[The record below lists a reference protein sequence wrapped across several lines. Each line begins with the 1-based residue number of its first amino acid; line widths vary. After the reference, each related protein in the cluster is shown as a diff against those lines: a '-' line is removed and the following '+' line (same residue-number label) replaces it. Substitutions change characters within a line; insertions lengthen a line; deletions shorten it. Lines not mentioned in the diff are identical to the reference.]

1 MIVLLFTSGLFA
13 QGLYNNGSKIAVGT
27 GAYLTIGGVTGNY
40 RNETN
45 VTPASIDLSGTLTL
59 TGNLTNNVAGAD
71 ILGAVTQGS
80 VVVLNGTTLQTL
92 GGTTIVPFLFPN
104 LTVNNPSGVV
114 LSKNTQVNGIM
125 TFTSGLVNIG
135 NTNFTFGSSSTVAG
149 SPSNTSMIV
158 ATGTGQV
165 QKVWP
170 GIGTFTFPI
179 GDNNITAKYSP
190 VTLNFTSG
198 TFAVGAVTGVNVVNA
213 KYNDPL
219 ITGSYLNRYWNI
231 TQAGITTFTCNA
243 ILQYMLPDVTGTES
257 NINTLR
263 VIPTPFTAYNAANT
277 VSHQL
282 TANGLSSFGTL
293 TGAASDKNL
302 NLTSV
307 MLQGLYNGTGTMR
320 QAMDAVGPHWPA
332 GVADHITVEL
342 HSSTSYATIVY
353 SVADVPLS
361 TTGTASVIIPAIYNG
376 SYYITIKHR
385 NSIETTTATAIP
397 LAGITINQS
406 FGTTANVFGANLG
419 LSIDGHYL
427 IYGGDVNQ
435 DGVVDTGDFVLV
447 INDAYNY
454 ATGYLPTDVVGS
466 GVIDSGQY
474 SILVNNSQNYVG
486 TSHP

>member
-1 MIVLLFTSGLFA
+1 
-13 QGLYNNGSKIAVGT
+13 
-27 GAYLTIGGVTGNY
+27 
-40 RNETN
+40 
-45 VTPASIDLSGTLTL
+45 
-59 TGNLTNNVAGAD
+59 
-71 ILGAVTQGS
+71 
-80 VVVLNGTTLQTL
+80 
-92 GGTTIVPFLFPN
+92 
-104 LTVNNPSGVV
+104 
-114 LSKNTQVNGIM
+114 
-125 TFTSGLVNIG
+125 
-135 NTNFTFGSSSTVAG
+135 
-149 SPSNTSMIV
+149 
-158 ATGTGQV
+158 
-165 QKVWP
+165 
-170 GIGTFTFPI
+170 
-179 GDNNITAKYSP
+179 
-190 VTLNFTSG
+190 
-198 TFAVGAVTGVNVVNA
+198 
-213 KYNDPL
+213 
-219 ITGSYLNRYWNI
+219 
-231 TQAGITTFTCNA
+231 
-243 ILQYMLPDVTGTES
+243 
-257 NINTLR
+257 
-263 VIPTPFTAYNAANT
+263 
-277 VSHQL
+277 
-282 TANGLSSFGTL
+282 
-293 TGAASDKNL
+293 
-302 NLTSV
+302 
-307 MLQGLYNGTGTMR
+307 MR

-397 LAGITINQS
+397 FAGISINQS

-454 ATGYLPTDVVGS
+454 ATGYLPTDVVGA